1 MYWAYNLCEQPMF
14 RCAASMAGPGPAKL
28 WNTLG
33 KRAGTAAFSN
43 LAHHLCVA
51 WVLPSPDRRQL
62 VPETLVNMKREREGS
77 RGEEI
82 YSTSQLSIYTP
93 MERG

>member
-1 MYWAYNLCEQPMF
+1 
-14 RCAASMAGPGPAKL
+14 MAGTEPAEL
-28 WNTLG
+28 WEAFG
-33 KRAGTAAFSN
+33 EKAEAAAFSN
-43 LAHHLCVA
+43 PTHHLCA
-51 WVLPSPDRRQL
+51 ASPLLSPDRRQL

-93 MERG
+93 VERG